1 MLMEHAHEAL
11 RAGDLALPGPAGLGA
26 SVGVYVGCMYTE
38 YLDGV
43 LARSGAADAAAGSIV
58 GHGLSFM
65 VGRLSY
71 TFGLQGPCLST
82 DTACSSSLVALHLG
96 HAVSCRRCC
105 RRRRCRAHA
114 AAAASMP
121 QLPCRSCH
129 AALRRCTGHGPL
141 C

>member
-11 RAGDLALPGPAGLGA
+11 AGGDLALPGPTLGS

-43 LARSGAADAAAGSIV
+43 LARSGTADAAAGSIV

-71 TFGLQGPCLST
+71 TFGLQGPCVST

-96 HAVSCRRCC
+96 HNVSGLSLCRFAAVLHYIMS
-105 RRRRCRAHA
+105 
-114 AAAASMP
+114 
-121 QLPCRSCH
+121 
-129 AALRRCTGHGPL
+129 
-141 C
+141 